1 MPDTLLNSYP
11 DYYRRGD
18 PSFPAFFPGLAAYGK
33 SMVIS
38 ITTAFLSV
46 PQVPSA
52 FFQSDPSSPALLL
65 GVSETILRLCW
76 FLNLQQPIEN
86 LEENTLRVLMMIERT
101 VEYTMRHTL
110 QLHLCGGSRSCQ
122 HGTAQLLSASSH
134 EIGVRQRPALAG
146 RSSSTPSR
154 LDAVCSGADG

>member
-52 FFQSDPSSPALLL
+52 FFQGDPSSPALLL
-65 GVSETILRLCW
+65 DVSEAILRLCW
-76 FLNLQQPIEN
+76 FLDLQQPIEN

-101 VEYTMRHTL
+101 VEYTMRHI
-110 QLHLCGGSRSCQ
+110 CFPPGSR
-122 HGTAQLLSASSH
+122 
-134 EIGVRQRPALAG
+134 P
-146 RSSSTPSR
+146 
-154 LDAVCSGADG
+154 